1 MLWQPRGFQC
11 AMEEGGVA
19 DRSSNFP
26 IRMEVVKS
34 EFSRPENTVPYK
46 LKLKVTKPTR
56 SGRSGDFHV
65 SQN

>member
-1 MLWQPRGFQC
+1 
-11 AMEEGGVA
+11 MEEGGVA